1 MVLRQWKRLR
11 QKLSL
16 EILRV
21 PTPPTAQRYD
31 AAFDMDEIYVHGK
44 NTMKS

>member
-1 MVLRQWKRLR
+1 MVVRKSKMLHQR
-11 QKLSL
+11 LSL

-31 AAFDMDEIYVHGK
+31 AAAFDMDEIYMVE
-44 NTMKS
+44 TL